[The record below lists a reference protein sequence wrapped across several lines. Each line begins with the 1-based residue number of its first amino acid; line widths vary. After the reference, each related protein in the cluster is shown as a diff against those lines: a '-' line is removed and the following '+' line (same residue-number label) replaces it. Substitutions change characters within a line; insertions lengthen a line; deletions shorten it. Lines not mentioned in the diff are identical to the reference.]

1 MYKAAPPCATF
12 DVGVGGLSKE
22 ESVSPIMSHL
32 EALEAE
38 SIHIFREVVAEF
50 SNPVMLWSVGKDSS
64 VLLRL
69 ARKAFHPGRVPFPM
83 MHVDTGCKF
92 PEMYEFRDR
101 VASELGLKLIVE
113 QNTAA
118 LANAPS
124 MKNVA
129 RYCNFCSKH
138 MKTEALLAALEK
150 HGFDAAIGG
159 ARREEERSRAKERV
173 FSFRDDFGSWDPK
186 NQRPELW
193 NIYNTRIHDGES
205 IRVFPLSNWTEAD
218 IWRYIQ
224 SEEIPIVPLYF
235 AEQRDVIERSGALL
249 RADDRLLTDED
260 EVKKQWVRWRTLGC
274 VPCTGAIRSQA
285 TTIEEIVAEALT
297 ATNSERENR
306 IVDQGAETMEDKK
319 KDGYF

>member
-1 MYKAAPPCATF
+1 MGYI
-12 DVGVGGLSKE
+12 L
-22 ESVSPIMSHL
+22 SHL
-32 EALEAE
+32 KALESE

-50 SNPVMLWSVGKDSS
+50 ENPVMLWSVGKDSS

-69 ARKAFHPGRVPFPM
+69 AQKAFHPAKIPFPL
-83 MHVDTGCKF
+83 MHVDTSVKF

-101 VASELGLKLIVE
+101 TAEELGLRLLVE
-113 QNTAA
+113 TNHEA
-118 LANAPS
+118 LKRAPAMS
-124 MKNVA
+124 NVA
-129 RYCNFCSKH
+129 RYCDFCSRH
-138 MKTEALLAALEK
+138 MKTEMLLASIEK

-173 FSFRDDFGSWDPK
+173 FSFRDEFGQWDPK

-193 NIYNTRIHDGES
+193 NLYNCRVHEGES

-224 SEEIPIVPLYF
+224 AEEIPIVPLYY
-235 AEQRDVIERSGALL
+235 AEPREVIEKSGVLL
-249 RADDRLLTDED
+249 KADPRFVGPDD
-260 EVKKQWVRWRTLGC
+260 EVKTEWVRWRTLGC
-274 VPCTGAIRSQA
+274 VPCTGAIRSKA
-285 TTIEEIVAEALT
+285 TTLEEIVAEALT

-306 IVDQGAETMEDKK
+306 IVDQGADTMEDKK

>member
-1 MYKAAPPCATF
+1 MYKAAPLRPE
-12 DVGVGGLSKE
+12 GGTAAGRSSKE
-22 ESVSPIMSHL
+22 DPVGQTMSHL

-38 SIHIFREVVAEF
+38 AIHIFREVVAEF

-69 ARKAFHPGRVPFPM
+69 ARKAFHPGPIPFPL

-101 VASELGLKLIVE
+101 IAQQLGLRLIVE
-113 QNTAA
+113 SNTEA
-118 LANAPS
+118 LRSAPP
-124 MKNVA
+124 MNNVA
-129 RYCNFCSKH
+129 RYCDFCSRN
-138 MKTEALLAALEK
+138 MKTGALLAALEK
-150 HGFDAAIGG
+150 HNFGAAIGG

-173 FSFRDDFGSWDPK
+173 FSFRDEFGQWDPK

-193 NIYNTRIHDGES
+193 SIYNTRIHDGES

-224 SEEIPIVPLYF
+224 VEEIPIVPLYF
-235 AEQRDVIERSGALL
+235 AEEREVIERNGALL
-249 RADDRLLTDED
+249 RADERLVTDD
-260 EVKKQWVRWRTLGC
+260 DVVKTEWVRWRTLGC
-274 VPCTGAIRSQA
+274 VPCTGAVRSQA

-297 ATNSERENR
+297 ATHSERENR
-306 IVDQGAETMEDKK
+306 IVDQGAATMEDKK